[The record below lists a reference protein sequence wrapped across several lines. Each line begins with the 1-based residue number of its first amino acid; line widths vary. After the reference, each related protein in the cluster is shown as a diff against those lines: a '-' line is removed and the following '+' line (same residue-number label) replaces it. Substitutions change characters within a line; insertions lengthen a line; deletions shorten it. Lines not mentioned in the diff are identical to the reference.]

1 MQMRKK
7 NGSSNGNGN
16 AADCATLPQLTN
28 SEAGQRPPEESV
40 AVLMERDPEAYSR
53 IVKFLEQ
60 GLSPAGVAALT
71 RVPLA
76 LVRKVRNLL
85 GEVAIH
91 AGIRQVAR
99 NLTEA
104 SQLMSERLVN
114 EAGEIPIGSLPSA
127 LGVIVDRTL
136 LMSGSPTARVEHRSV
151 PTPED
156 LQKMFNEL
164 PKANAA
170 VVTPDPAA
178 GNKIISL

>member
-7 NGSSNGNGN
+7 NGSPNGNGN

-28 SEAGQRPPEESV
+28 SEAGRRPPEESV
-40 AVLMERDPEAYSR
+40 AVLMERDPDAYAR
-53 IVKFLEQ
+53 IVKFLEE
-60 GLSPAGVAALT
+60 GHSPAGVAALT

-76 LVRKVRNLL
+76 SVRKIRNLL
-85 GEVAIH
+85 GESAIH

-114 EAGEIPIGSLPSA
+114 ESGEIPIHALPTA
-127 LGVIVDRTL
+127 LGVIIDRASL
-136 LMSGSPTARVEHRSV
+136 LAGNPTARIEHRSV

>member
-7 NGSSNGNGN
+7 NGSPNGNGN
-16 AADCATLPQLTN
+16 AADHATLPQLTN

-40 AVLMERDPEAYSR
+40 AVLMERDPEAYAR
-53 IVKFLEQ
+53 IVQFLEE
-60 GLSPAGVAALT
+60 GHSPAGVAALT

-76 LVRKVRNLL
+76 SVRKIRNLL
-85 GEVAIH
+85 GESAIH

-104 SQLMSERLVN
+104 SQLMSERLVD
-114 EAGEIPIGSLPSA
+114 ESGEIPIHALPAA
-127 LGVIVDRTL
+127 LGVIIDHASL
-136 LMSGSPTARVEHRSV
+136 LAGNPTARIEHRSV

-156 LQKMFNEL
+156 LQKMFNDL

-170 VVTPDPAA
+170 LVTPDPAT
-178 GNKIISL
+178 